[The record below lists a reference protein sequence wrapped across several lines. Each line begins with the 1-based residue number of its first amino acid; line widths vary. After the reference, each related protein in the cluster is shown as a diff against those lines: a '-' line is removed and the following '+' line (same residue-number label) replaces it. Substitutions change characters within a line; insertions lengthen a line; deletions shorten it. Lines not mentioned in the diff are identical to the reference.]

1 MERQI
6 TYAEALNE
14 ALRQE
19 MRRDS
24 SVYVLGE
31 DVAQIGGL
39 FNVTKGLL
47 DEFGSR
53 RVIDTPISEAAIA
66 GAGIGGALVGA
77 RPAIEFQFNDFMTI
91 AMDQI
96 VNHAAKLRYMTG
108 GQAKVPLVI
117 RAPVCTGIG
126 MGAQHSQSLES
137 WFAHVPGLIVIM
149 PSTPLAAKG
158 LLQSAIRSDNP
169 VIFLE
174 SRHMYSVKGPVP
186 EHDVLLP
193 IGEATVHREG
203 GDLTFVATGRMVTIA
218 LSAANKLAEQGVEAE
233 VVDPQTL
240 KPLDTDAIVASV
252 KKTGRLVVV
261 NEGCRTCGFAA
272 EVVALV
278 SQLAFDYLDAPIER
292 VTTLDVP
299 MPVSRALESEILPDE
314 QDVLDAAN
322 RILA

>member
-1 MERQI
+1 MREI
-6 TYAEALNE
+6 NFVDALNE
-14 ALRQE
+14 ALHEE
-19 MRRDS
+19 MENDKK
-24 SVYVLGE
+24 VICLGE
-31 DVAQIGGL
+31 DVELAYVFG
-39 FNVTKGLL
+39 VTKGLK
-47 DEFGSR
+47 DKFGAG
-53 RVIDTPISEAAIA
+53 RVRDTPISEL
-66 GAGIGGALVGA
+66 GFVGA
-77 RPAIEFQFNDFMTI
+77 AVGAAMAGYRPVVEIMFMDFIML
-91 AMDQI
+91 AMDPLVSQ
-96 VNHAAKLRYMTG
+96 AAKLRYMTG

-240 KPLDTDAIVASV
+240 KPLDTNTILESV
-252 KKTGRLVVV
+252 KRTSRLVVV
-261 NEGCRTCGFAA
+261 NEGCRSCGYAA
-272 EVVALV
+272 EIAATIAE
-278 SQLAFDYLDAPIER
+278 LAFDYLDAPIEQ
-292 VTTLDVP
+292 VTSRDVP
-299 MPVSRALESEILPDE
+299 MPVSKVLENEIVPRE
-314 QDVLDAAN
+314 QDLLDAA
-322 RILA
+322 RRTIS